1 MRYAMLTDAF
11 RRLFPDIE
19 GIDAGAPDV
28 RELPG
33 IRAASAL
40 PFTMKD
46 RVCPACVS
54 GVSLSQPP
62 DVSVLS
68 DGAGRVLLLQTAAV
82 FADTEGYKLPGIE
95 EPENFIHPGQLQNFL
110 GALPGLP
117 GAAES

>member
-11 RRLFPDIE
+11 RRLFSDIE
-19 GIDAGAPDV
+19 GIDAGDPDV

-33 IRAASAL
+33 IRAAAAF
-40 PFTMKD
+40 PFAMKD

-68 DGAGRVLLLQTAAV
+68 YGAGRVLLMLTAAV
-82 FADTEGYKLPGIE
+82 AADAEGDQLPGIE
-95 EPENFIHPGQLQNFL
+95 EPENSRRGNVRWAGNCGQGG
-110 GALPGLP
+110 GALRRG
-117 GAAES
+117 

>member
-19 GIDAGAPDV
+19 GIDAGDPDV

-33 IRAASAL
+33 IRAAAAFPL
-40 PFTMKD
+40 AMKD
-46 RVCPACVS
+46 RVCPACAS

-68 DGAGRVLLLQTAAV
+68 YGAGRVLLMLTAAV
-82 FADTEGYKLPGIE
+82 AADAEGDQLPGIE
-95 EPENFIHPGQLQNFL
+95 EPENSRRGMSGGQ
-110 GALPGLP
+110 GTVGR
-117 GAAES
+117 AEVL